1 MKKIG
6 IHLLLGLFLSS
17 SPVWAYV
24 PLKGLSQAAINSPV
38 VAHSV
43 TSSMADQDGKLNS
56 NWDTT
61 IVLQQ
66 KDSRDVSRVDVAFTL
81 LGSLGRSVLTREI
94 SLTQE
99 QPWKQ
104 GESWSYRLQ
113 QQHLGWPGDSTMVE
127 VTAVFFTNGEF
138 WENREDS
145 GRKEVVA
152 APETAIPIIP
162 VDKSSYIPPTALPTG
177 TSTSQAS
184 PPGYSRSPIM
194 PRTPYTVSAPRVPL
208 PTTNKGFM
216 R

>member
-6 IHLLLGLFLSS
+6 IHFLLCLLLSS
-17 SPVWAYV
+17 SPASAYV
-24 PLKGLSQAAINSPV
+24 PLKSLYQDALNSPV
-38 VAHSV
+38 VARSV

-66 KDSRDVSRVDVAFTL
+66 KDGRDVSRVDVTFTL
-81 LGSLGRSVLTREI
+81 LGSLGRSVLTREV
-94 SLTQE
+94 SLTRD

-104 GESWSYRLQ
+104 GEEWSYRLQ
-113 QQHLGWPGDSTMVE
+113 QQHLGWPGDSTMVQ
-127 VTAVFFTNGEF
+127 VIAVFFTNGEV
-138 WENREDS
+138 WENSEDS
-145 GRKEVVA
+145 EHKEVIA
-152 APETAIPIIP
+152 TPETSILIIP
-162 VDKSSYIPPTALPTG
+162 VQSASYIPPTTLPIG

-194 PRTPYTVSAPRVPL
+194 PRVPASISSPRAPL
-208 PTTNKGFM
+208 PTTTKGFM